1 MFTVRQK
8 GHSRMHTGMNVFGIY
23 LKWPFRMPTVQV
35 CVNEFLF
42 QHASCT
48 DLCRKRSS
56 KAVRPAAPLTVTVST
71 YCSLRFVEDFG
82 TSNLHFLQKGRCV
95 IMSEPIVSPCKYIV
109 VQCADVHTAT
119 TDESIFTSTLK
130 CKFKM
135 LFLVGTQ

>member
-1 MFTVRQK
+1 
-8 GHSRMHTGMNVFGIY
+8 MHAGMNVFGIY

-35 CVNEFLF
+35 CVNEFSF

-71 YCSLRFVEDFG
+71 YCYLRFVEDFG